1 MKNKTNTS
9 SKNENPAGLFNT
21 EAEMLEAQAANI
33 PSNHELRYTGKTIA
47 DTINNLAE
55 AFSGTADTAGLF
67 ILEQALEKAK
77 ELRSQQQRFDEAN
90 AIFADL
96 NS

>member
-1 MKNKTNTS
+1 M
-9 SKNENPAGLFNT
+9 KNENTPT
-21 EAEMLEAQAANI
+21 
-33 PSNHELRYTGKTIA
+33 NHELRYTGKTIG
-47 DTINNLAE
+47 DTINNLAA

-77 ELRSQQQRFDEAN
+77 ELKSEQQRFDEAN

-96 NS
+96 RN